1 MYIKWKLL
9 VNTVNTCTFKPT
21 YSHCKWFAFS
31 PLIVKLNCKKQCRVT
46 LSTGWCFCLCQG
58 RLEPAG
64 RHEQWESHGSIR
76 GRDEESSTG
85 GTWHFYR
92 THIFKFNVFL
102 ILSTQYRWKYDILI
116 DVLTNHFDVKRIT
129 FWAARSLAL
138 QSNRFTVTL
147 WSSTFQKI
155 NEFLSSMLPG
165 QMNTGVC
172 NEPSSD
178 QLKFPLTLQ
187 VIDTMP
193 MNEKTATLFHHFE
206 PLYLV
211 IDDMPRPPESLLTI
225 REGQRLWGSLPNQQ
239 GPSSLTAAL
248 RSAGR
253 YSSLIKKRSA
263 TSL

>member
-92 THIFKFNVFL
+92 THIFKFNVLL

-116 DVLTNHFDVKRIT
+116 NVLTNHFDVKRIT

-178 QLKFPLTLQ
+178 EIKVSTDSAGHRHHAHEWEDGHALPPLWAS
-187 VIDTMP
+187 VPGDWWHAAASRV
-193 MNEKTATLFHHFE
+193 TAHN
-206 PLYLV
+206 
-211 IDDMPRPPESLLTI
+211 
-225 REGQRLWGSLPNQQ
+225 QRRS
-239 GPSSLTAAL
+239 AAL
-248 RSAGR
+248 RVAS
-253 YSSLIKKRSA
+253 
-263 TSL
+263 